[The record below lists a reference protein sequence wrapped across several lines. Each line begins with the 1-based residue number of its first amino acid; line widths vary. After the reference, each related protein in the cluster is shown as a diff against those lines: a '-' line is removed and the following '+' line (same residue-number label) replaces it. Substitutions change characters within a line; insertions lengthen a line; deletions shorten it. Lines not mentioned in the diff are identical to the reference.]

1 MRAQK
6 VKTIRALERGIDV
19 LLALE
24 SLRAATLHE
33 LYLRTGLSKA
43 TLTRIL
49 LTLERRG
56 LIWQRVADT
65 KYRPSHSLKARA
77 RHIEETDR
85 LVEAASPLLAA
96 LTARTGLD
104 SHLAVP
110 RDEWMEMAELIRPK
124 STVTDTGW
132 RVGRKVNM
140 LKSGLGRAYL
150 AFSSVDERQRALE
163 RLRRSAEP
171 ANADARNRA
180 WVMRVLDDTRK
191 CGYGV
196 RDPAFG
202 GDYIKTLTE
211 HDDGMSGMAVP
222 VIVDSRVVCC
232 INVLWRKRIATPEH
246 IARRFLKDLNAV
258 ADQIA
263 VRLSK
268 HEDAA

>member
-1 MRAQK
+1 MQASK

-24 SLRAATLHE
+24 SSRAATLHE
-33 LYLRTGLSKA
+33 LHLRTSLPKA

-85 LVEAASPLLAA
+85 LVEAGSPLLAA

-110 RDEWMEMAELIRPK
+110 RDEWMEMAELIRPNAP
-124 STVTDTGW
+124 VTDTRW

-150 AFSSVDERQRALE
+150 AFSSADERQRALA

-171 ANADARNRA
+171 ANADARNSA
-180 WVMRVLDDTRK
+180 WVKRVLEETRK

-202 GDYIKTLTE
+202 GDFTRPTSEY
-211 HDDGMSGMAVP
+211 DDGMAGMAVP
-222 VIVDSRVVCC
+222 VISDGRVVCC
-232 INVLWRKRIATPEH
+232 INLLWRKRIATAEQ
-246 IARRFLKDLNAV
+246 IARRFLKDLQAV
-258 ADQIA
+258 AEQIA
-263 VRLSK
+263 GRLRE
-268 HEDAA
+268 HP

>member
-1 MRAQK
+1 MRAHK

-24 SLRAATLHE
+24 TSRAATLHE
-33 LYLRTGLSKA
+33 LYVRTGLPKG

-65 KYRPSHSLKARA
+65 KYRPSHSLKQRA

-96 LTARTGLD
+96 LTAKTGLD
-104 SHLAVP
+104 SHMAIP
-110 RDEWMEMAELIRPK
+110 RDEWMEMAELIRPN
-124 STVTDTGW
+124 STVTDTRW

-150 AFSSVDERQRALE
+150 AFSGADDSQRALE
-163 RLRRSAEP
+163 RLRRSTEP
-171 ANADARNRA
+171 ANADARNSA
-180 WVMRVLDDTRK
+180 WVKRVLDDTRK
-191 CGYGV
+191 WGYGV

-202 GDYIKTLTE
+202 GDFIRPTSEY
-211 HDDGMSGMAVP
+211 DDGMAGMAVP
-222 VIVDSRVVCC
+222 VISDGRVVCC
-232 INVLWRKRIATPEH
+232 INVLWRKRVATHEQ
-246 IARRFLKDLNAV
+246 IARRFLSDLQAV
-258 ADQIA
+258 AEQI
-263 VRLSK
+263 VGRLN
-268 HEDAA
+268 

>member
-24 SLRAATLHE
+24 SARAATLHE
-33 LYLRTGLSKA
+33 LHLRTGLPKA

-56 LIWQRVADT
+56 LIWQRAADT
-65 KYRPSHSLKARA
+65 RYRPSHSLKVRA

-85 LVEAASPLLAA
+85 LIEAASPLLAA
-96 LTARTGLD
+96 FTTKTGL
-104 SHLAVP
+104 SSRVAVP
-110 RDEWMEMAELIRPK
+110 RAEWMEIAELIQPNTR
-124 STVTDTGW
+124 TAETRW
-132 RVGRKVNM
+132 RVGRRINM

-150 AFSSVDERQRALE
+150 AFSSVDECERALD

-180 WVMRVLDDTRK
+180 WVERVLADTRK
-191 CGYGV
+191 HGYGF

-202 GDYIKTLTE
+202 GDFVRPANE
-211 HDDGMSGMAVP
+211 FDDGMAGMAVP
-222 VIVDSRVVCC
+222 VITDGRVVCC
-232 INVLWRKRIATPEH
+232 INVLWRKRVATHEQ
-246 IARRFLKDLNAV
+246 IARRFLGRLRAV
-258 ADQIA
+258 AEQIA
-263 VRLSK
+263 GRLG
-268 HEDAA
+268 